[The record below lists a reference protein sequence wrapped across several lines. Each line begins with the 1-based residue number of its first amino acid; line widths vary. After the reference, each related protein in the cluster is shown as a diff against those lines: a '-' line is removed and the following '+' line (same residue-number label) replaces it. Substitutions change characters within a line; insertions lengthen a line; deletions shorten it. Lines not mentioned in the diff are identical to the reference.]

1 MSRSGMA
8 FVVLA
13 LLAVMALP
21 SIAPPAAA
29 ADTPVT
35 LIAKN
40 TVWHI
45 GSETSSDTAIRANVG
60 DTLRLRVENHDT
72 FFHTFTAPQF
82 NVDASLDAGDVF
94 FWNHTVASSDVGTWQ
109 YYCTP
114 HSSGTYPNRSGM
126 VGTLVFTNPS
136 GGGGSGAPAD
146 YTLLIASVVIVIVVI
161 GAVAAV
167 MMRRKK
173 GGGTGPSGG
182 QQPPTP

>member
-1 MSRSGMA
+1 MSHSKNA

-13 LLAVMALP
+13 LITILALP

-29 ADTPVT
+29 ADTSVT

-40 TVWHI
+40 NLWHI

-82 NVDASLDAGDVF
+82 NVDAPLDPGAVF
-94 FWNHTVASSDVGTWQ
+94 FWNHTVTSSDVGTWQ
-109 YYCTP
+109 YYCIP
-114 HSSGTYPNRSGM
+114 HSTGTYPNRSGM
-126 VGTLVFTNPS
+126 IGTLVFTNPS

-146 YTLLIASVVIVIVVI
+146 YTLYAALIIVIVIVAL
-161 GAVAAV
+161 AVGLLI
-167 MMRRKK
+167 RRK
-173 GGGTGPSGG
+173 PRSPP
-182 QQPPTP
+182 QQPPQQP